1 MEAMGIE
8 YLILSTAW
16 SELAVPWIVLFSI
29 VSTPKMLRTYV
40 AEFSMLTVVSVTDAE
55 VSSEWV
61 IEFPNTF
68 IAPEIVPALTKSES
82 EIPNVDGV
90 DRTILASLKETL
102 TLLESDTLRCWPP
115 PKLTVMALHVTA
127 DIPSTLNVL

>member
-1 MEAMGIE
+1 MEERGIE

-29 VSTPKMLRTYV
+29 VSTPKMLRTNV

-82 EIPNVDGV
+82 ENPIAIRDTT
-90 DRTILASLKETL
+90 RTRTASL
-102 TLLESDTLRCWPP
+102 
-115 PKLTVMALHVTA
+115 
-127 DIPSTLNVL
+127 